1 MIYDHL
7 EQNNG
12 KISKGI
18 FGIEY
23 NDTNKYQ
30 TSIYQTRRPNYN
42 MVAMNSMES
51 SGGIVGIPWKPTSY
65 VQI

>member
-1 MIYDHL
+1 MIYDNL

-23 NDTNKYQ
+23 NDTN
-30 TSIYQTRRPNYN
+30 IYQTRRPNYN

-51 SGGIVGIPWKPTSY
+51 SGGIVGIP
-65 VQI
+65 